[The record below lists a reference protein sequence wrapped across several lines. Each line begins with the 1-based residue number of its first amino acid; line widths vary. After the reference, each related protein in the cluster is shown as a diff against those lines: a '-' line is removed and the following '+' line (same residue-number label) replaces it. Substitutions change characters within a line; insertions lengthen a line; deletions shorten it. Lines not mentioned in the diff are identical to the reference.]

1 MSPQKNHYKL
11 TPLGKQMARLPID
24 PKIARILIAAKKHD
38 CMAEMLIIVS
48 ALSIQDPRERPL
60 EVRELAN
67 KAHERFADKQSD
79 FLTYLNI
86 WDSFQRERDKKLSN
100 KQLVQ
105 WCHQYFL
112 SHLRMREWRELHAQ
126 LTEIV
131 VEMGLTSKEN
141 AFRQPEN
148 LSVFEQSDI
157 SSDLD
162 LSAKLKQK
170 QLDKKNHRANI
181 KAKKE
186 ASYEQIHRALLTG
199 LVANVGQ
206 KSPDAN
212 DYIGARGSHF
222 HLFPASSVF
231 KAKPKWV
238 MAAELTETSKLYARD
253 VASIQ
258 PEWIEQETPHLVR
271 YHYFEPHWEQK
282 RGEVVASERVT
293 LYGLTVLPRRPVAYG
308 RVAPDEARE
317 LFIRGALVAQ
327 ECDLQAAFFVHNKK
341 LIKEVIDLENK
352 SRKQDILIDDEILYE
367 FYNQRLPENVV
378 SGSLKKP
385 LADIRTFETW
395 LKHADEA
402 TQKRLFLTRDD
413 LMQHAA
419 AHVTEE
425 QFPKF
430 WKTADGKFKLSYR
443 FEPHHALD
451 GVTVSLP
458 LTVLNRINSASLEW
472 LVQGMIRE
480 KLQLLIKVLP
490 KQIRRICVPVPEFIT
505 HFLNQNP
512 DQNAPILPQLAQAI
526 AKYAGDMR
534 LLEQIDL
541 DEWAAFRLPEHCY
554 FNLKIV
560 DDGGQELTMGRDLVQ
575 LQQQLGQVASMT
587 FRNNTQEFER
597 DNIKTWDIGKLPES
611 VKFARGK
618 QQLTGYIGLQQEK
631 DGNIALRLFDTELAA
646 EQSHRKGVIALIQL
660 QLKDHMK
667 DLNKGIQGF
676 TQAAMLLKHIA
687 PDTLK
692 DDLTAAICDRA
703 FIGDDELPRDE
714 KAFKEQIK
722 RAKSRLPAVKE
733 AVSRY
738 LGEITTAYTELNAKL
753 GKHPLTPLIRERL
766 NVLLGMG
773 FASRT
778 PWTQWAR
785 LPVYIKAMSLRLDK
799 YSDNPARDAARE
811 ADIQELEAMLA
822 EKLANLSRQNLPVS
836 GSLNAFGW
844 QIEELRVLLFAQ
856 ELRTPSPVS
865 VKRLLKEWEN
875 LK

>member
-1 MSPQKNHYKL
+1 
-11 TPLGKQMARLPID
+11 
-24 PKIARILIAAKKHD
+24 
-38 CMAEMLIIVS
+38 
-48 ALSIQDPRERPL
+48 
-60 EVRELAN
+60 
-67 KAHERFADKQSD
+67 
-79 FLTYLNI
+79 
-86 WDSFQRERDKKLSN
+86 
-100 KQLVQ
+100 
-105 WCHQYFL
+105 
-112 SHLRMREWRELHAQ
+112 
-126 LTEIV
+126 
-131 VEMGLTSKEN
+131 
-141 AFRQPEN
+141 
-148 LSVFEQSDI
+148 
-157 SSDLD
+157 
-162 LSAKLKQK
+162 
-170 QLDKKNHRANI
+170 
-181 KAKKE
+181 
-186 ASYEQIHRALLTG
+186 
-199 LVANVGQ
+199 
-206 KSPDAN
+206 
-212 DYIGARGSHF
+212 
-222 HLFPASSVF
+222 
-231 KAKPKWV
+231 
-238 MAAELTETSKLYARD
+238 
-253 VASIQ
+253 
-258 PEWIEQETPHLVR
+258 
-271 YHYFEPHWEQK
+271 
-282 RGEVVASERVT
+282 
-293 LYGLTVLPRRPVAYG
+293 
-308 RVAPDEARE
+308 
-317 LFIRGALVAQ
+317 
-327 ECDLQAAFFVHNKK
+327 
-341 LIKEVIDLENK
+341 
-352 SRKQDILIDDEILYE
+352 
-367 FYNQRLPENVV
+367 
-378 SGSLKKP
+378 
-385 LADIRTFETW
+385 
-395 LKHADEA
+395 
-402 TQKRLFLTRDD
+402 
-413 LMQHAA
+413 
-419 AHVTEE
+419 
-425 QFPKF
+425 
-430 WKTADGKFKLSYR
+430 
-443 FEPHHALD
+443 
-451 GVTVSLP
+451 
-458 LTVLNRINSASLEW
+458 
-472 LVQGMIRE
+472 
-480 KLQLLIKVLP
+480 
-490 KQIRRICVPVPEFIT
+490 
-505 HFLNQNP
+505 
-512 DQNAPILPQLAQAI
+512 
-526 AKYAGDMR
+526 
-534 LLEQIDL
+534 
-541 DEWAAFRLPEHCY
+541 
-554 FNLKIV
+554 
-560 DDGGQELTMGRDLVQ
+560 DGGQELTMGRDLVQ